1 VRLPVSTVLPYYKK
15 SRETI
20 LSRALRLAKLA
31 MAGAPRGTVFG
42 RAPVAAGAA
51 GAPDVLAELATAAL
65 GPLGRLPE
73 EERQELAGTLRT
85 WLACGG
91 SAEAT
96 AKILSCHPSTVRY
109 RLNRAL
115 QPILCCCV
123 ADSELPAP
131 QAPASFEQPEG
142 RVPGA
147 CNEV

>member
-1 VRLPVSTVLPYYKK
+1 VTDGYYKE

-31 MAGAPRGTVFG
+31 MARAPRGTVSG
-42 RAPVAAGAA
+42 QAPIAA
-51 GAPDVLAELATAAL
+51 GAPDVLAELAQAAL
-65 GPLGRLPE
+65 GPLGRLPAK
-73 EERQELAGTLRT
+73 ERQELVGTLRT

-91 SAEAT
+91 STEAT

-115 QPILCCCV
+115 QPILCRCV
-123 ADSELPAP
+123 ADSPRQRGDLQLPAP
-131 QAPASFEQPEG
+131 PAPASFEQPEG